1 MGDVATGAEP
11 LVARWRDAAGDPA
24 GALVLLHGRGADEND
39 LYPLLDLLDPER
51 RLLGVTP
58 GGPLHL
64 PPGGRHWYALGGIP
78 TPDPATFLATAP
90 RLAAFLDAL
99 PVPMDRV
106 VLGGFSQGTVMSWA
120 MTLGPDRPRPAA
132 VVALSGFLPRVPGY
146 PLDPARLAGVPVAVA
161 HGTLDPVI
169 SSRFG
174 AEAAETLAAAGA
186 DVLRLESDVP
196 HMVDPAWIEPL
207 RDLVARA
214 TASMA
219 RPAKASNRL
228 LRGRGVALATA
239 KRAPSGMCPARR
251 AGIQRRDSAPAGSR
265 FARRANRLRGCSSP
279 TSGSPS
285 CTPISA
291 APSPRT

>member
-1 MGDVATGAEP
+1 MTTAEP
-11 LVARWRDAAGDPA
+11 LVARWREPAGEPQ
-24 GALVLLHGRGADEND
+24 GALVLLHGRAADEND

-78 TPDPATFLATAP
+78 TPDPPTFFSTAP
-90 RLAAFLDAL
+90 RLAGFLDAL

-120 MTLGPDRPRPAA
+120 MTLAADRPRPAA

-146 PLDPARLAGVPVAVA
+146 PLDPARLAGIPVAVA

-169 SSRFG
+169 PFRFG

-207 RDLVARA
+207 RALVAQATRA
-214 TASMA
+214 HD
-219 RPAKASNRL
+219 
-228 LRGRGVALATA
+228 
-239 KRAPSGMCPARR
+239 RAE
-251 AGIQRRDSAPAGSR
+251 
-265 FARRANRLRGCSSP
+265 
-279 TSGSPS
+279 TSK
-285 CTPISA
+285 
-291 APSPRT
+291 

>member
-1 MGDVATGAEP
+1 MTAAEP
-11 LVARWRDAAGDPA
+11 LVARWREAAGEPQ

-78 TPDPATFLATAP
+78 TPDPETFLSTAP

-99 PVPMDRV
+99 PVPFERV
-106 VLGGFSQGTVMSWA
+106 VLGGFSQGTVMTWA
-120 MTLGPDRPRPAA
+120 MTLGPERPRPAG
-132 VVALSGFLPRVPGY
+132 VLALSGFLPRVPGY
-146 PLDPARLAGVPVAVA
+146 PLDPGRLAGVPVAVA

-169 SSRFG
+169 SAGFG
-174 AEAAETLAAAGA
+174 VEAAETLAAAGA
-186 DVLRLESDVP
+186 DLVRLESDVP

-214 TASMA
+214 T
-219 RPAKASNRL
+219 R
-228 LRGRGVALATA
+228 VEQTA
-239 KRAPSGMCPARR
+239 P
-251 AGIQRRDSAPAGSR
+251 
-265 FARRANRLRGCSSP
+265 
-279 TSGSPS
+279 
-285 CTPISA
+285 
-291 APSPRT
+291 